1 MGGALMSFLHFLLKA
16 YLLLMMGILMVY
28 GLRHYVFAL
37 ARLFLPPREAY
48 LEWAGMAKPM
58 VTILVPMHNEE
69 RVCLGV
75 LEALAQTTFDLACLQ
90 VIPVN
95 DRSTDGTGPILDGF
109 AKDHPWCQP
118 FHRQDG
124 MGGKAAALRD
134 AMARVKGELL
144 LLFDA
149 DYLPGV
155 GLVESLIAPFGDP
168 EIGAVMGRVVPQNGA
183 TNLLTRV
190 LDMERSGG
198 YQTNQEARWRL
209 GLVPQFGGTVG
220 GIRLSALEAIGGW
233 DPYMLAED
241 TDLTFRLLALGW
253 KVAYVNR
260 AECYEEV
267 VENWAAR
274 RKQVRRWALGHMQA
288 CLRHLRPLLAN
299 PNLGFWEKTDG
310 LLLLGIYFVPPLTL
324 LAWLISALLLLMD
337 PTLFPATAALFLAV
351 AVFSTAGNT
360 AIFFEIGI
368 AVALD
373 GQSKRLRILPFI
385 FGGVMSNLFT
395 VTGAG
400 FALLISRL
408 LGKSHVAWDKTPR
421 FR

>member
-1 MGGALMSFLHFLLKA
+1 MAGARVRVILYLMKIYLVLTASV
-16 YLLLMMGILMVY
+16 LLLYVV
-28 GLRHYVFAL
+28 RHYIFTL
-37 ARLFLPPREAY
+37 ARVFLPFREAY
-48 LEWAGMAKPM
+48 LEWAGMAKPT
-58 VTILVPMHNEE
+58 VTVLVPMHNEE

-75 LEALAQTTFDLACLQ
+75 LEALAHTSFDLERLQ

-95 DRSTDGTGPILDGF
+95 DRSTDRTGELVDAF
-109 AKDHPWCQP
+109 ARDHPWCHP
-118 FHRQDG
+118 FHRKGG
-124 MGGKAAALRD
+124 MGGKAAALLD
-134 AMARVKGELL
+134 AMPFVKGEVI

-155 GLVESLIAPFGDP
+155 GLVDNLVAPFGDP

-183 TNLLTRV
+183 KNLLTRL
-190 LDMERSGG
+190 LDLERSGG
-198 YQTNQEARWRL
+198 YQTNQQARWRL

-220 GIRLSALEAIGGW
+220 GLRHSALDAVGGW
-233 DPYMLAED
+233 DQFMLAED

-267 VENWAAR
+267 VENWSAR

-299 PNLGFWEKTDG
+299 PNLGRWEKIDG
-310 LLLLGIYFVPPLTL
+310 VMLLTIYFVPPLTL
-324 LAWLISALLLLMD
+324 LAWLVSVFLLLLD
-337 PTLFPATAALFLAV
+337 PSLFPSTAAFFIGV
-351 AVFSTAGNT
+351 ATYFTVGNF

-373 GQSKRLRILPFI
+373 GNAKRLRLLPFV
-385 FGGVMSNLFT
+385 FGGFMASIFT
-395 VTGAG
+395 VTGAAI
-400 FALLISRL
+400 ALMISRL
-408 LGKSHVAWDKTPR
+408 KGESHVAWDKTPR

>member
-1 MGGALMSFLHFLLKA
+1 MGRARMKALLFLMKA
-16 YLLLMMGILMVY
+16 YLVFTASILLLYVI
-28 GLRHYVFAL
+28 RHYIFTL
-37 ARLFLPPREAY
+37 ARVFLPFREAY
-48 LEWAGMAKPM
+48 LEWAGMAKPS

-75 LEALAQTTFDLACLQ
+75 LEALAHTSFDLERLQ

-95 DRSTDGTGPILDGF
+95 DRSTDRTGELVDAF
-109 AKDHPWCQP
+109 AEGHTWCQP
-118 FHRQDG
+118 FHRKDG
-124 MGGKAAALRD
+124 MGGKAAALLD
-134 AMARVKGELL
+134 VMPLVKGEVI

-155 GLVESLIAPFGDP
+155 GLVDNLVAPFGDP

-183 TNLLTRV
+183 KNLLTRL
-190 LDMERSGG
+190 LDLERSGG
-198 YQTNQEARWRL
+198 YQTNQQARWRL

-220 GIRLSALEAIGGW
+220 GLRRSALDAAGGW
-233 DPYMLAED
+233 DQFMLAED

-299 PNLGFWEKTDG
+299 PNLGKWEKIDG
-310 LLLLGIYFVPPLTL
+310 VMLLMIYFVPPITL
-324 LAWLISALLLLMD
+324 LAWLLSAFILLVD
-337 PTLFPATAALFLAV
+337 PSLFPSAAAFFIGVATYFTV
-351 AVFSTAGNT
+351 GNF
-360 AIFFEIGI
+360 AIFFEIGV

-373 GQSKRLRILPFI
+373 GNAKRLRLLPFV
-385 FGGVMSNLFT
+385 FGGFMASIFT
-395 VTGAG
+395 VTGAAM
-400 FALLISRL
+400 ALLISRL
-408 LGKSHVAWDKTPR
+408 KGESHVAWDKTPR